1 MNKTNISKF
10 LSGEIFFAL
19 FLVAGYFKADHR
31 FMFIQSYFDI
41 TLLFLFLSFFAFI
54 KRLLKSGFTYKIP
67 DNFIILSSLFFGI
80 LVLLLVGLIYSPSKI
95 YSIDKTLRF
104 IFITGWAFFGAIL
117 LIRDIDSLKRFLSTL
132 ITVAVFMAID
142 AALNSYNLKA
152 GWFITAFG
160 SNYIALARISGTAL
174 LAVISMMLIDAKGKI
189 AKVGLWIV
197 GFLLLWSLMAAG
209 ARGPIIAFGLS
220 MVIFLL
226 WSIWIIPEI
235 KIERFGLKLGI
246 AMAIISSL
254 FFIFFNKLGMNV
266 IASRF
271 LTLVQEQG
279 GGGSAL
285 QRWDYYQHAVDV
297 IKAFPLFGQGT
308 GSFGLS
314 YFGQDIRV
322 YPHNIFL
329 ELWAENGIIG
339 VVFFLIMIGYTLG
352 KKIVKLLT
360 IKGREREISKSLLT
374 LGCFMLFNSM
384 LSGDINDNR
393 MLFTFLALNG
403 VKLSFQKDR
412 SKKHV
417 EGLAI

>member
-1 MNKTNISKF
+1 MNKTNIYKF
-10 LSGEIFFAL
+10 LSGEVFFAL
-19 FLVAGYFKADHR
+19 FLVAGYFKADPR
-31 FMFIQSYFDI
+31 FMFIQSYFDL

-54 KRLLKSGFTYKIP
+54 KRLLKSGLKYKIP
-67 DNFIILSSLFFGI
+67 DNFIILSSLFFGMVAVI
-80 LVLLLVGLIYSPSKI
+80 LLGLMYSPSKVH
-95 YSIDKTLRF
+95 SLDKALRF

-132 ITVAVFMAID
+132 ITIAVFMAID
-142 AALNSYNLKA
+142 AALTNYNLKT
-152 GWFITAFG
+152 GRFITAFG
-160 SNYIALARISGTAL
+160 SNYIALARISGIAL
-174 LAVISMMLIDAKGKI
+174 LAVISIMLIDAKGKI
-189 AKVGLWIV
+189 AKIGLWIV

-235 KIERFGLKLGI
+235 RIERFGLKLFI

-254 FFIFFNKLGMNV
+254 IFIFFNKLGMNV
-266 IASRF
+266 IAVRF
-271 LTLVQEQG
+271 ITLLREEG

-285 QRWDYYQHAVDV
+285 QRWDYYQHAVEL
-297 IKAFPLFGQGT
+297 IKTFPFFGQGT

-314 YFGQDIRV
+314 YVGQDIRV
-322 YPHNIFL
+322 YPHNILL

-352 KKIVKLLT
+352 KTTVKLLT
-360 IKGREREISKSLLT
+360 IEGRQREISKSLLT
-374 LGCFMLFNSM
+374 LGCFMLFNAM

-403 VKLSFQKDR
+403 IKLYFQKDR

-417 EGLAI
+417 EGFAI